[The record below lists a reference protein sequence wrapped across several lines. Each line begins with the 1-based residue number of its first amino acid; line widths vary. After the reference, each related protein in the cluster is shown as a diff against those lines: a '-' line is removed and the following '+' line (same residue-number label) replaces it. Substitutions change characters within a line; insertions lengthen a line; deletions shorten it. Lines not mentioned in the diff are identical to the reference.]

1 MPVRVLHLIDSFN
14 RGGTESQ
21 AVQLASR
28 LGERGRFNVFVA
40 CLNSEGPLYER
51 AARASMTDIP
61 EYRLNSL
68 YDLNMLVQLRRF
80 TRFLKQNE
88 IEIVH
93 THDFY
98 TNIFGMIGAAIARVP
113 GRIASKRETSGIRST
128 MQKAAE
134 RRAYRFAQVVIANA
148 QAVKQRLVD
157 EGVNAEMITIIRN
170 GLDFSRFGVSSEFDR
185 NAILSA
191 LGIRERRRLV
201 TMVANLKLE
210 VKDHPTFLQAASLV
224 RKAIPGVGFVIAGE
238 GPLMAKTQAL
248 AKELGISADVYFT
261 GRCERVAELLAV
273 SDVCVLSSKAEGFS
287 NSILEYMA
295 ASRPVVATD
304 VGGAREAI
312 IDGRTGFIVN
322 PGDGTAMAVRLI
334 ELLQDPA
341 KAREMGEQGRRI
353 AHENFSI
360 DAQVS
365 ATEELYERLLAE
377 AKAADR
383 KTATAARSEV

>member
-1 MPVRVLHLIDSFN
+1 
-14 RGGTESQ
+14 
-21 AVQLASR
+21 
-28 LGERGRFNVFVA
+28 
-40 CLNSEGPLYER
+40 
-51 AARASMTDIP
+51 MTDIP

-128 MQKAAE
+128 MQMAAE

-157 EGVNAEMITIIRN
+157 EGVNAAMITIIRN

-210 VKDHPTFLQAASLV
+210 VKDHPTFLHAASIV
-224 RKAIPGVGFVIAGE
+224 RKAIPGVGFVLAGE

-248 AKELGISADVYFT
+248 ARELGISADVYFT
-261 GRCERVAELLAV
+261 GRCERVADLLAV

-312 IDGRTGFIVN
+312 IDGRTGFIVS

-353 AHENFSI
+353 ALENFSI

-365 ATEELYERLLAE
+365 ATEELYDRLLAE

-383 KTATAARSEV
+383 KTAAAERSEV

>member
-1 MPVRVLHLIDSFN
+1 
-14 RGGTESQ
+14 
-21 AVQLASR
+21 
-28 LGERGRFNVFVA
+28 
-40 CLNSEGPLYER
+40 
-51 AARASMTDIP
+51 
-61 EYRLNSL
+61 
-68 YDLNMLVQLRRF
+68 
-80 TRFLKQNE
+80 
-88 IEIVH
+88 
-93 THDFY
+93 
-98 TNIFGMIGAAIARVP
+98 
-113 GRIASKRETSGIRST
+113 
-128 MQKAAE
+128 
-134 RRAYRFAQVVIANA
+134 
-148 QAVKQRLVD
+148 
-157 EGVNAEMITIIRN
+157 MITIIRN

-210 VKDHPTFLQAASLV
+210 VKDHPTFLHAASIV
-224 RKAIPGVGFVIAGE
+224 RKAIPGVGFVLAGE

-248 AKELGISADVYFT
+248 ARELGISADVYFT
-261 GRCERVAELLAV
+261 GRCERVADLLAV

-312 IDGRTGFIVN
+312 IDGRTGFIVS

-353 AHENFSI
+353 ALENFSI

-365 ATEELYERLLAE
+365 ATEEIYDRLLAE

-383 KTATAARSEV
+383 KTAAAARSKV